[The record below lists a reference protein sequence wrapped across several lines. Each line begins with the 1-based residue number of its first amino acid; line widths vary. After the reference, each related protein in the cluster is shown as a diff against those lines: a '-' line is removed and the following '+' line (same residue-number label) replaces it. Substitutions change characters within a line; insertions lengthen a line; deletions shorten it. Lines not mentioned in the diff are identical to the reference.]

1 MFYKGAGSAVVRVE
15 DGLVETER
23 AAKLAPYETHLQK
36 FNYQQALDAALN
48 TRNPVI
54 VVTVLEELSRRSGL
68 TIALSG
74 SLPIQSIA
82 TS

>member
-1 MFYKGAGSAVVRVE
+1 VIKVE
-15 DGLVETER
+15 DGLIETER
-23 AAKLAPYETHLQK
+23 AAKLAPYEMSLQK
-36 FNYQQALDAALN
+36 FNYKQALDAALI

-74 SLPIQSIA
+74 TRP
-82 TS
+82 